1 LTETKK
7 NNNKREMDEM
17 INVSLMPNTKTMD
30 MGVKYGANFI
40 KVAVTEEERI
50 TFLADQIVKEV
61 METNSPVVQR
71 KRTKQIK
78 KFLQTATSVL
88 GTLAA
93 IAPKATLAATTTEIA
108 ANVSMNTLTPHMV
121 LQYGLSLAG
130 ITVAAG
136 VSLAMIMLAVAGIW
150 SMFRKRQQAQEWSQ
164 DVIRGLVQ
172 VLVTVPC
179 VTLLYLLA
187 TILFTHLPKLL

>member
-1 LTETKK
+1 
-7 NNNKREMDEM
+7 MDEM
-17 INVSLMPNTKTMD
+17 IKTSLRPNIATMD
-30 MGVKYGANFI
+30 SGVKYGHDYM

-71 KRTKQIK
+71 KKTKQIK
-78 KFLQTATSVL
+78 KFLQTATNVL

-136 VSLAMIMLAVAGIW
+136 VSLAMVMLAVAGIW